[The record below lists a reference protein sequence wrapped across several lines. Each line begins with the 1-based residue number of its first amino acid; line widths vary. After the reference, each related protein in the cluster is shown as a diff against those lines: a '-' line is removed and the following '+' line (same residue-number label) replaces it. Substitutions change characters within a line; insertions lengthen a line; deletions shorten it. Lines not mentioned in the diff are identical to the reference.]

1 MHFDFTSLAP
11 GAIDGLATE
20 ESRVTSLK
28 SVGSGLEDTTI
39 GSKDFSNVVTRGF
52 TTLES
57 LYQPYLSTFTVAVAA
72 AAAVIVD
79 VRIATVDVNELD
91 LVTPSR

>member
-57 LYQPYLSTFTVAVAA
+57 LYQPYLSKFTVAVA

-79 VRIATVDVNELD
+79 VRITTVDVNELD